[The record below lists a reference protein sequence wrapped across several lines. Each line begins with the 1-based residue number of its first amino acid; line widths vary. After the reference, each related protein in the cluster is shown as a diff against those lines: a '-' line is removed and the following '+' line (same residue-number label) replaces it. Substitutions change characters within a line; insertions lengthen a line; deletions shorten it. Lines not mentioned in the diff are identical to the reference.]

1 MEEKLGVLGEIGFRN
16 FGGKMGEKREM
27 GGRQWVVVVQRGR
40 RWCSGGG
47 GNDGWRWNGGFVGV
61 WEKKDGDGG
70 GEVCSVRWKWGK
82 EGVNSDLKA
91 GHVRA

>member
-1 MEEKLGVLGEIGFRN
+1 MEEKFGVLGEIGFWN
-16 FGGKMGEKREM
+16 FREKMGEKREI
-27 GGRQWVVVVQRGR
+27 GGRRWVVGVQRGR

-61 WEKKDGDGG
+61 WEKKDGDGE

-91 GHVRA
+91 GHVKA